1 MPEQGIFPRFDRDF
15 WKDASMSVDFSHY
28 SATTAAMVDMYV
40 ARGGQPTDEMLL
52 EAFER
57 LDCDDLPTKDG
68 AAIVRW
74 LSRKR
79 GRPTKVGQERH
90 ALARRI
96 MQVDRGAMPANFQR
110 ALAERIA
117 KGQGVTDRQRAISHH
132 RSMQSL
138 QRNNMIRYL
147 YHLIKKQIDDGT
159 GIRVPHVGS
168 FNDPRGG
175 RSPSE
180 RALDLAHLVLSE
192 RLAMHPPAA
201 RRMMNIIAYN

>member
-1 MPEQGIFPRFDRDF
+1 
-15 WKDASMSVDFSHY
+15 MSVDFSHY
-28 SATTAAMVDMYV
+28 SVTTAPMVDMYV

-57 LDCDDLPTKDG
+57 LNCGDMSTEDR

-79 GRPTKVGQERH
+79 GRPTKFHQERQ

-96 MQVDRGAMPANFQR
+96 MQLDRGAMPANFRR

-117 KGQGVTDRQRAISHH
+117 IGQGITDQKRAISHYQA
-132 RSMQSL
+132 MKSL
-138 QRNNMIRYL
+138 RRDDMIRGL
-147 YHLIKKQIDDGT
+147 YRMIKKQIDDGVE
-159 GIRVPHVGS
+159 IQVPHVGV
-168 FNDPRGG
+168 FEDPQGG
-175 RSPSE
+175 RSRSE
-180 RALDLAHLVLSE
+180 RALELTHLVLSE

-201 RRMMNIIAYN
+201 RRMMNIIAHN

>member
-1 MPEQGIFPRFDRDF
+1 
-15 WKDASMSVDFSHY
+15 MSVDFSHY
-28 SATTAAMVDMYV
+28 SVTTAPIVEMYV

-57 LDCDDLPTKDG
+57 LDCSDLSPEDR

-79 GRPTKVGQERH
+79 GRPTKVGQERQ

-96 MQVDRGAMPANFQR
+96 MQVDRGTMPANFQR

-117 KGQGVTDRQRAISHH
+117 IGHGVTDRTRAISHY
-132 RSMQSL
+132 REMKTV
-138 QRNNMIRYL
+138 RRDDMIRGL
-147 YHLIKKQIDDGT
+147 YRMIKKQIDDGVE
-159 GIRVPHVGS
+159 IQVPHVGV
-168 FNDPRGG
+168 FQDPQGG
-175 RSPSE
+175 RPRHE
-180 RALDLAHLVLSE
+180 RALELTHLIMSE

-201 RRMMNIIAYN
+201 DRMMNIIAYN

>member
-1 MPEQGIFPRFDRDF
+1 
-15 WKDASMSVDFSHY
+15 
-28 SATTAAMVDMYV
+28 MVDMSV

-57 LDCDDLPTKDG
+57 LDCGDLSSEG
-68 AAIVRW
+68 RAAIVRW

-79 GRPTKVGQERH
+79 GRPTKVHQERQ
-90 ALARRI
+90 ALAHRI

-117 KGQGVTDRQRAISHH
+117 TGGGVTERARSISHY
-132 RSMQSL
+132 RSLQSL

-147 YHLIKKQIDDGT
+147 YRLIKKQIDIGAE
-159 GIRVPHVGS
+159 ILVPHVGT
-168 FNDPRGG
+168 FEDPRGG
-175 RSPSE
+175 RSRSD
-180 RALDLAHLVLSE
+180 RALELTHIVMSE

-201 RRMMNIIAYN
+201 RRMMNIIAHN